1 MPETDSEAT
10 RTHNSDYWRRA
21 YSAGHADS
29 GRDAPERHDQPD
41 QLDPR
46 DSASGDGDQ

>member
-1 MPETDSEAT
+1 MPETDLEAT
-10 RTHNSDYWRRA
+10 RAHNSDHRRRA

-29 GRDAPERHDQPD
+29 GRDAPERHDQSD

-46 DSASGDGDQ
+46 DFAS